1 MKKILVL
8 AVLALA
14 ASPALALPDYS
25 DLPADLAKAAAQYD
39 EAQLHNDGRTLNR
52 LLADDYKLVS
62 RAGTVLDKAQ
72 FVAHSTDPNFK
83 LLPFTIEQPLHTV
96 WTDGAVL
103 GGKVDYRFVDHGKPG
118 AQLLLFADIWAKR
131 SGVWRVVYTQVS
143 AAKAP

>member
-1 MKKILVL
+1 MK
-8 AVLALA
+8 AVLATIAVVLTIT
-14 ASPALALPDYS
+14 PALALPDYS
-25 DLPADLAKAAAQYD
+25 DLPADLAKAATQYD
-39 EAQLHNDGRTLNR
+39 EAQLHNDGATLNR

-72 FVAHSTDPNFK
+72 FVAHSTDPDFK

-96 WTDGAVL
+96 WIDGAVL
-103 GGKVDYRFVDHGKPG
+103 GGRVDYRFVDHGKPG

-131 SGVWRVVYTQVS
+131 HGAGQVVYTQVS

>member
-1 MKKILVL
+1 MKLFLML
-8 AVLALA
+8 AALA
-14 ASPALALPDYS
+14 AIPGWTAPNYS
-25 DLPADLAKAAAQYD
+25 DLPPDLAKAALAYD
-39 EAQLHNDGRTLNR
+39 EAQLTNDGAALNR

-83 LLPFTIEQPLHTV
+83 LLPFTIEEPLHTV
-96 WTDGAVL
+96 WSDGAVL
-103 GGKVDYRFVDHGKPG
+103 GGKVNYRSLDYGREG

-131 SGVWRVVYTQVS
+131 GRTWRVVYTQVS

>member
-1 MKKILVL
+1 MKTIIAFAALL
-8 AVLALA
+8 SATPAWAV
-14 ASPALALPDYS
+14 PDYGDVS
-25 DLPADLAKAAAQYD
+25 ADLAKAATAYD
-39 EAQLHNDGRTLNR
+39 EAQLENNGPALNR

-96 WTDGAVL
+96 WADGAVL
-103 GGKVDYRFVDHGKPG
+103 GGRVNYRTVDHGKPN

-131 SGVWRVVYTQVS
+131 GGTWRVVYTQVS
-143 AAKAP
+143 AAKIP

>member
-1 MKKILVL
+1 MKLFLI
-8 AVLALA
+8 LA
-14 ASPALALPDYS
+14 AVAAIPGWTPPDYH
-25 DLPADLAKAAAQYD
+25 DLPPDLAKAALDYD
-39 EAQLHNDGRTLNR
+39 EAQLTNDGAALNR
-52 LLADDYKLVS
+52 LLANDYKLVS

-103 GGKVDYRFVDHGKPG
+103 GGKVNYRTLDHGKEG

-131 SGVWRVVYTQVS
+131 GGTWRVVYTQVS
-143 AAKAP
+143 GAKAP

>member
-1 MKKILVL
+1 MLIVL
-8 AVLALA
+8 AALA
-14 ASPALALPDYS
+14 SAIPGWVAPDYS
-25 DLPADLAKAAAQYD
+25 DLPPDLAKAALAYD
-39 EAQLHNDGRTLNR
+39 EAQLRNDGPELTR

-62 RAGTVLDKAQ
+62 RAGTVLNKTE
-72 FVAHSTDPNFK
+72 FVTHSTDLNVK

-103 GGKVDYRFVDHGKPG
+103 GGKVNYRTVDHGREG

-131 SGVWRVVYTQVS
+131 GGSWRVVYTQVG

>member
-1 MKKILVL
+1 MKSLVILAAMAVAIPNWTPPDYADLPPDL
-8 AVLALA
+8 ARAALA
-14 ASPALALPDYS
+14 
-25 DLPADLAKAAAQYD
+25 YD
-39 EAQLHNDGRTLNR
+39 EAQLANDGAVLNR

-96 WTDGAVL
+96 WVDGAVL
-103 GGKVDYRFVDHGKPG
+103 GGKVNYRTVDHGRES

-131 SGVWRVVYTQVS
+131 GGAWKVVYTQVS